1 MLNSNLMM
9 ATIYLNFLKDK
20 ATCIKVRIKL
30 FVKEQDTLNPKFK
43 YIAQTRY
50 LNWYVN
56 SKFYINYY
64 MMDSPWKHDHYQ
76 WILKHFKVDLFKYQ
90 HLEINS
96 FYMLLW
102 ETGTTFVII
111 IFCQISISFSCAI
124 IVPLSSW
131 SNTPVDLIM
140 AATFF

>member
-1 MLNSNLMM
+1 MM
-9 ATIYLNFLKDK
+9 ATIYLDFLKNRT
-20 ATCIKVRIKL
+20 TCIKVRIKL
-30 FVKEQDTLNPKFK
+30 FVKEQDTLNQKFK

-50 LNWYVN
+50 LNWYGN

-64 MMDSPWKHDHYQ
+64 MMDSPWQHDHYQ
-76 WILKHFKVDLFKYQ
+76 WILKHLKVDLFKCQ

-102 ETGTTFVII
+102 ERGTTFVII
-111 IFCQISISFSCAI
+111 IFCQISVSFSCAI